1 MARSNNYDFMRVAA
15 AVSVII
21 SHQFALFG
29 LPEPLVLQFQ
39 TLGGF
44 GVLIFF
50 AISGYL
56 VGHSWD
62 SDPNLLRF
70 ASRRLLR
77 IWPAYILIVLIC
89 VFVVGPAFTSDRL
102 GSYFSSPVTWSYFK
116 NLIFIF
122 QPFLPG
128 VFSDSPVQYVPN
140 GVYWTLPI
148 EMFCYLLVAALGLV
162 GFMRFKWVLVF
173 LTAAIVYWYYI
184 RYDAQSVI
192 STGGER
198 YYFVQ
203 YGTFFFYGVLLR
215 KFRSQ
220 WVDKKLGV
228 LLVLTLLA
236 SLLYL
241 CGARLLAL
249 FVMLPYVINA
259 FGELSTPVVR
269 SFGRFGD
276 ASYGLYIYAFPIQ
289 QIILKVYGRE
299 GYFAEKLILVIGCT
313 VVVSLL
319 SWRYLEA
326 PALKLKPRKSQ
337 KELGLS
343 PVVPH

>member
-29 LPEPLVLQFQ
+29 LPEPLVLQYQ

-44 GVLIFF
+44 GVLVFF

-62 SDPNLLRF
+62 SDPNLFRF

-77 IWPAYILIVLIC
+77 IWPAFILIVLVC
-89 VFVVGPAFTSDRL
+89 VFLIGPVYTSDPL
-102 GSYFSSPVTWSYFK
+102 GSYFDSPVTWSYFK
-116 NLIFIF
+116 NLVFVF

-148 EMFCYLLVAALGLV
+148 EVFCYFLVAVLGLV
-162 GFMRFKWVLVF
+162 GFMRFKWVMLVM
-173 LTAAIVYWYYI
+173 TAAVSYWYYI
-184 RYDAQSVI
+184 YYDAQTAI

-198 YYFVQ
+198 YYYVQ

-215 KFRSQ
+215 KFRDQ
-220 WVDKKLGV
+220 WIDRKAGV
-228 LLVLTLLA
+228 LILLVLLA
-236 SLLYL
+236 SWLYL
-241 CGARLLAL
+241 CGAKLLAL
-249 FVMLPYVINA
+249 FLLLPYAINA

-289 QIILKVYGRE
+289 QIVLETLGRE
-299 GYFAEKLILVIGCT
+299 GFFAEKLLLVILLT
-313 VVVSLL
+313 ASVSLL

-326 PALKLKPRKSQ
+326 PALKLKPRKA
-337 KELGLS
+337 
-343 PVVPH
+343 

>member
-29 LPEPLVLQFQ
+29 LPEPLVLQYQ

-44 GVLIFF
+44 GVLVFF
-50 AISGYL
+50 SISGYL

-62 SDPNLLRF
+62 SDPNLFRF

-77 IWPAYILIVLIC
+77 ILPAFILIVLIC
-89 VFVVGPAFTSDRL
+89 VFIVGPAFTSDPL
-102 GSYFSSPVTWSYFK
+102 SSYFRSPVTWSYFK

-148 EMFCYLLVAALGLV
+148 EVFCYLLVAMLGLI
-162 GFMRFKWVLVF
+162 GFMRFKWLILF
-173 LTAAIVYWYYI
+173 LTTAVCYWYYLHH
-184 RYDAQSVI
+184 DAQTAI
-192 STGGER
+192 SSGGAR
-198 YYFVQ
+198 YYYVQ

-215 KFRSQ
+215 KFRDL
-220 WVDKKLGV
+220 WIDKKLGV
-228 LLVLTLLA
+228 LILLTLVALW
-236 SLLYL
+236 LYL

-249 FVMLPYVINA
+249 FVLLPYAINA
-259 FGELSTPVVR
+259 FGELSTPVIR

-289 QIILKVYGRE
+289 QIVLRVMGRE
-299 GYFAEKLILVIGCT
+299 DFFAEKLMLVIVCT
-313 VVVSLL
+313 SAVSLF

-326 PALKLKPRKSQ
+326 PALKLKPRK
-337 KELGLS
+337 
-343 PVVPH
+343 V